1 MMFGPNDG
9 GIKRGDSERTGEEPA
24 GQTNGVGIHGSGV
37 PGGGATGNV
46 TATADSLAEPVS
58 GTWVDSRDAQDALEG
73 FEVADADDPMLGLT
87 AIGGGPAR
95 DEQEVE
101 EVERPPEP
109 GDE

>member
-1 MMFGPNDG
+1 MTAASGAA
-9 GIKRGDSERTGEEPA
+9 IAREPA
-24 GQTNGVGIHGSGV
+24 TSGPAKPTAWESTAPV
-37 PGGGATGNV
+37 PGGGGATGNV
-46 TATADSLAEPVS
+46 TAAADSLAEPVS
-58 GTWVDSRDAQDALEG
+58 GTWVDSRDALDEAGEVEG
-73 FEVADADDPMLGLT
+73 FEIGDADYPMLGLT

>member
-1 MMFGPNDG
+1 MTAASSAA
-9 GIKRGDSERTGEEPA
+9 IAREPA
-24 GQTNGVGIHGSGV
+24 TSGPAKPTAWESTAPV
-37 PGGGATGNV
+37 PGGGGATGNV

-58 GTWVDSRDAQDALEG
+58 GTWVDSRDALDALEG